1 MRIVAAG
8 SPWLF
13 VSYRQVTRLVKEPY
27 QKVLIALVVAALVVV
42 PLGASPFFLR
52 LMSMS
57 FLAVISA
64 VGLNLL
70 TGYCGQLS
78 LGHAAFMATGA
89 FTTVVLIAHGEVPF
103 WITVPAGC
111 IVGALLGL
119 LVGLP
124 SLRFRG
130 IYLAIATLAMHY
142 AILYL
147 LTVYQANVGPS
158 ATAGIPIPTATVGP
172 LQFRDERSWYY
183 LLLAIAAAVVVFG
196 LNLARGRAGRAWVAI
211 RDRDIAAA
219 ALGVDVARYKLY
231 AFMVSAG
238 LAALAGSLGAYFTTV
253 VTVDEYT
260 LELAILYI
268 GMIIVGGM
276 GSILGSAFGA
286 FFLTLLPFAIDRLF
300 GLLPSP
306 WRYGSTMF
314 GVQSG
319 AIGLC
324 IIGFLLFEPRGLV
337 EIYRRVAEYFERWP
351 FRYRELQAQARR

>member
-1 MRIVAAG
+1 MAAG
-8 SPWLF
+8 SPYLF
-13 VSYRQVTRLVKEPY
+13 VSYQQATRLVREPY
-27 QKVLIALVVAALVVV
+27 QRVLVALAVAGLALL

-52 LMSMS
+52 LVSMSM
-57 FLAVISA
+57 LAVISA

-78 LGHAAFMATGA
+78 LGHAGFMAIGA
-89 FTTVVLIAHGEVPF
+89 FTTVILVTHASMPF
-103 WITVPAGC
+103 WVTVPAGC
-111 IVGALLGL
+111 VAGALLGF

-142 AILYL
+142 AIVYL
-147 LTVYQANVGPS
+147 LTVYQANIGPS
-158 ATAGIPIPTATVGP
+158 ATAGIWIPAATLGPIT
-172 LQFRDERSWYY
+172 FDDERSWYY
-183 LLLAIAAAVVVFG
+183 LLLLVSGAVVLFG

-219 ALGVDVARYKLY
+219 ALGVEVARYKLE

-253 VTVDEYT
+253 VTVEEFT

-276 GSILGSAFGA
+276 GSIVGSIFGA
-286 FFLTLLPFAIDRLF
+286 FFLTLLPFAIDRAF
-300 GLLPSP
+300 EILPSQ
-306 WRYGSTMF
+306 WRYGSTLF
-314 GVQSG
+314 GVQHG

-324 IIGFLLFEPRGLV
+324 IIGFLLFEPKGLV
-337 EIYRRVAEYFERWP
+337 EIYRRTAQYFERWP